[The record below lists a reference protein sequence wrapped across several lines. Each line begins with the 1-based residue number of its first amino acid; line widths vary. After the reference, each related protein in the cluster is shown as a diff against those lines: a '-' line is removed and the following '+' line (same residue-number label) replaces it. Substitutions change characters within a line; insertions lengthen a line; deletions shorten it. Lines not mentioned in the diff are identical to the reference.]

1 MVEEYNTIT
10 TNVQCEIVEKKS
22 KFICSIFKVT
32 CEEEAIDIIES
43 TKKKYNNARHNCFAY
58 IVGIDK
64 VIERYSDDGEP
75 SGTAGMPILEVLRG
89 NGLTNVV
96 AIVTR
101 YFGGILLG
109 TGGLVRAYGGSVK
122 ECISQEIICTKKLYE
137 EVVIQTDYN
146 YLGKLE
152 NEVHK
157 RKQIIKDIL
166 YTDKIEMIVQLK
178 SNVSE
183 EIKKKIIE
191 ITNGQAILSSYGFIY
206 I

>member
-191 ITNGQAILSSYGFIY
+191 ITNGEAILSSYGFIY